1 MKDDGIKRA
10 LAFATS
16 PYSSY
21 SGCRQY
27 RENIAAAQLAAGE
40 GAPAVDKI
48 RPFFNHP
55 GLIEAST
62 ARLQEAIE
70 RLGSDRPSYV
80 LFTAHSIPLATAE
93 NSDYVKQLEETCR
106 LVAEAAGV
114 PHWKLVYQSRS
125 GAPGTPWLG
134 PDVLEH
140 LDKICELG
148 VRNVVV
154 SPVGFIS
161 DHMEVLYDLDIE
173 AKDLAVELGM
183 TLVRASTVGTHPAF
197 IRMIRELISE
207 RVVPGVPK
215 LAIGR
220 YGPRPGVCL
229 ADCCPAPV
237 RAGRRTGAIS
247 SLQG

>member
-1 MKDDGIKRA
+1 MRSRLLLRLTVPD
-10 LAFATS
+10 
-16 PYSSY
+16 

-27 RENIAAAQLAAGE
+27 RENTAAAQLAVGE
-40 GAPAVDKI
+40 ARPRFI
-48 RPFFNHP
+48 RFGPLATSRF
-55 GLIEAST
+55 IEAST

-70 RLGSDRPSYV
+70 RLGSERPSYV
-80 LFTAHSIPLATAE
+80 LFTAHSIPLAMAE

-114 PHWKLVYQSRS
+114 PHWKLIYQSRS
-125 GAPGTPWLG
+125 ALPVRPG
-134 PDVLEH
+134 
-140 LDKICELG
+140 LDLTCSNTSTKSANSVFATL
-148 VRNVVV
+148 VV
-154 SPVGFIS
+154 SPIGFIS
-161 DHMEVLYDLDIE
+161 DHMEVLHDLDIE

-220 YGPRPGVCL
+220 YGPLPEVCL